1 MIYML
6 DSANLESIKKA
17 FDLYPISGVTTNPTI
32 ISKEKKP
39 FFEILKNIR
48 EIIGENKMLHVQVLS
63 ISAEEMVEEAHLIH
77 EKIGGNLYIKIP
89 VTPEGI
95 KAIKLLSKENIKTTA
110 TAIITS
116 QQALMAATAGAEYL
130 APYVN
135 RIENICGD
143 SKNVI
148 KDIAKLLEVTDNTY
162 SKILGASFK
171 NVKQVNT
178 TILAGAKSI
187 TINKEVMDRLL
198 YHPLSDLSVETFI
211 SDWEEVY
218 GNKKTILNLE

>member
-110 TAIITS
+110 TAIITP

-135 RIENICGD
+135 RIDNICGD

-187 TINKEVMDRLL
+187 TINKEIMDRLL

>member
-6 DSANLESIKKA
+6 DSANLESIKKT
-17 FDLYPISGVTTNPTI
+17 FDFYPISGVTTNPTI

-48 EIIGENKMLHVQVLS
+48 DIIGESNMLHVQVLGTT
-63 ISAEEMVEEAHLIH
+63 AEEMVKEALLIH
-77 EKIGGNLYIKIP
+77 KKIGGNLYIKIP

-95 KAIKLLSKENIKTTA
+95 KAIKVLSKEKIKTTA

-135 RIENICGD
+135 RIDNICGD

-148 KDIAKLLEVTDNTY
+148 KDITKLLEISNNSY

-171 NVKQVNT
+171 NVKQVNA
-178 TILAGAKSI
+178 TILAGAKSV
-187 TINKEVMDRLL
+187 TINEEIMDRLL
-198 YHPLSDLSVETFI
+198 YHPISDLSIETFI
-211 SDWEEVY
+211 SDWEKVY
-218 GNKKTILNLE
+218 GNKKTILDLE